1 MRQAAAVLVILTV
14 AGALLPLIAK
24 QEGIEFGAGPSDTG
38 APYLIIF
45 ALVAIA
51 FGIFTI
57 IYYRGRII
65 AEADDVIF
73 VVGLCLAMI
82 GGMFVQVLA
91 ANRRAGRPLLSVSRD
106 DLLFPLLFSI
116 IVFYPIWTITAGG
129 PKGFLAIHAA
139 FLNGYFW
146 ESVVSAAKRE
156 NIRTAKAKKSV

>member
-1 MRQAAAVLVILTV
+1 MT
-14 AGALLPLIAK
+14 K
-24 QEGIEFGAGPSDTG
+24 QEGIEFGARPSDTG
-38 APYLIIF
+38 TPYLVAF

-51 FGIFTI
+51 FGIFTV
-57 IYYRGRII
+57 IYYWRQIS
-65 AEADDVIF
+65 AKADDVIF

-91 ANRRAGRPLLSVSRD
+91 ANRRAKRPLLSVSRD
-106 DLLFPLLFSI
+106 DLLFPLLFSV

-146 ESVVSAAKRE
+146 ESVVSAAKR
-156 NIRTAKAKKSV
+156 KK